1 MVKKPNT
8 PPPGG
13 PTWEQLGPK
22 FSEILKVPPD
32 PDGKY
37 LHWDELRHRDPPEGL
52 TAKEWWYGVTI
63 ARRQAAKPLPLLKDD
78 DGEPF
83 VYVPTDRMLRQLHE
97 LDKNTSGRIQMNE
110 AITNPQTR
118 DRYIFNSLIEEAI
131 TSSQLEGA
139 STTTEVAKEMIRSG
153 RRPVDRSERMILN
166 NYNAMGFVREFE
178 GDLTPDKVFEL
189 HRVVTDETLEDPDKA
204 GCFRTDADQIAVTN
218 HLGTVLHWPPAA
230 AELPSRLEA
239 MCAFANGA
247 GDEKTFIHPVVRAI
261 VLHFWVGY
269 DHPFVDGNGRTARAL
284 FYWSMLEQGYWL
296 TEFLSISRILKNAP
310 AQYARSFLFTETD
323 SNDLTYFLDYQLG
336 VIQRA
341 VEELEAYLKRKVR
354 QVRRVE
360 ALLEKSVDLNH
371 RQIALLS
378 HALRHPGQTY
388 TIEGHR
394 RSNRVVY
401 QTARTD
407 LLDLADRGLLR
418 KRKSGSA
425 YIFSAPS
432 NLGDLLK
439 ELAEADD
446 GEN

>member
-1 MVKKPNT
+1 MVKKPNS
-8 PPPGG
+8 PPPGE
-13 PTWEQLGPK
+13 PTWQELGPK
-22 FSEILKVPPD
+22 FDEILKVPPD
-32 PDGKY
+32 PGGKY
-37 LHWDELRHRDPPEGL
+37 LHWDELRHREPPEGL
-52 TAKEWWYGVTI
+52 TTEEWWYGVRI
-63 ARRQAAKPLPLLKDD
+63 ARRQAAKPLPLLADA

-97 LDKNTSGRIQMNE
+97 LDKNTSGRIQMSE
-110 AITNPQTR
+110 AVTNPRTR

-153 RRPVDRSERMILN
+153 RRPVDRSELMILN
-166 NYNAMGFVREFE
+166 NYNAMDLVREFE
-178 GDLTPDKVFEL
+178 GDLTPERLFEL
-189 HRVVTDETLEDPDKA
+189 HRVVTDGTLDDPDKA
-204 GCFRTDADQIAVTN
+204 GRFRTDDDQIAVTD
-218 HLGTVLHWPPAA
+218 HLGNVLHWPPRAG
-230 AELPSRLEA
+230 ELQGRLEA
-239 MCAFANGA
+239 LCEFANGA
-247 GDEKTFIHPVVRAI
+247 GDEGTFIHPVVRAV
-261 VLHFWVGY
+261 VLHFWIGY

-284 FYWSMLEQGYWL
+284 FYWSMLSQGYWL
-296 TEFLSISRILKNAP
+296 TEFMSISRILKNAP

-341 VEELEAYLKRKVR
+341 VDELERYLKRKVR
-354 QVRRVE
+354 QVQRVE
-360 ALLEKSVDLNH
+360 ALLKKSVDLNH
-371 RQIALLS
+371 RQLALLS

-407 LLDLADRGLLR
+407 LLDLAERGLLR
-418 KRKSGSA
+418 KRKSGAA

-432 NLGDLLK
+432 NLGERLRDLQ
-439 ELAEADD
+439 ERDED
-446 GEN
+446 